1 MLRLT
6 TSERYDA
13 IAVVNR
19 RIIVYTSPSTS
30 STCSSAVVNP
40 STLSLSNL
48 RSGSCA
54 DPAIFGR
61 SVIPAIAIDKDL
73 PAPGGGPSEI
83 VRIAHVTSASPGYA
97 LGPIVMTF
105 SAFAYGDTRP
115 RWTYGGGDLW
125 LYDWADHFD
134 LLRISAT
141 TGAVLQ
147 RLVVPKIQSPLLAHH
162 GVGIE
167 KNLQVGVGKNLGAD
181 VAALH
186 DHAAAHAH
194 FALPRDHPLANQGV
208 HGNFGSRLG
217 DIAFADARRN
227 IAFIQ

>member
-1 MLRLT
+1 MDLGALFLCLGAAVATTRAPLSARGARSGRVGSVRGQRRAWLHICGRACVDVDADWCTGCASRCNNGLVTWRRIGALLACVLAASAAGYGVSASAARTSPTAVLRLT

-73 PAPGGGPSEI
+73 PAPGGG
-83 VRIAHVTSASPGYA
+83 
-97 LGPIVMTF
+97 
-105 SAFAYGDTRP
+105 
-115 RWTYGGGDLW
+115 
-125 LYDWADHFD
+125 
-134 LLRISAT
+134 
-141 TGAVLQ
+141 
-147 RLVVPKIQSPLLAHH
+147 
-162 GVGIE
+162 
-167 KNLQVGVGKNLGAD
+167 
-181 VAALH
+181 
-186 DHAAAHAH
+186 
-194 FALPRDHPLANQGV
+194 
-208 HGNFGSRLG
+208 
-217 DIAFADARRN
+217 
-227 IAFIQ
+227 